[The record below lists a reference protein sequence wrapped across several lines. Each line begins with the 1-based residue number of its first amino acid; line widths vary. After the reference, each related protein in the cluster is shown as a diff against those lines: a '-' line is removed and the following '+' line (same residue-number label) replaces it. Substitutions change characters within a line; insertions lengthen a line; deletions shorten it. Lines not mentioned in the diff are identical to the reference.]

1 MHMHTSLSRGR
12 GPATF
17 SRGALFT
24 SDKREGTVFR
34 GIRGRA
40 GGAGRYPLTKGLP
53 LHVEGARGTCGRVR
67 RGRAPLAL
75 PFGA

>member
-24 SDKREGTVFR
+24 SAQGVEGTVYLGGF
-34 GIRGRA
+34 A
-40 GGAGRYPLTKGLP
+40 GGPAGAGRG
-53 LHVEGARGTCGRVR
+53 GGR
-67 RGRAPLAL
+67 
-75 PFGA
+75 